1 MVQFQQ
7 IGVVMK
13 WIIVVVG
20 VLMMM
25 TPPVLEDTKYYV
37 SFRVGIPLIFC
48 GVAMFLGG
56 LWWAMA

>member
-1 MVQFQQ
+1 
-7 IGVVMK
+7 MK